1 MILLIPGFFLINSL
15 KLLAFAYASNYLN
28 DVIHMNGTSVDVQ
41 TGIYSDYYVST
52 AGNDNNSGLSPAL
65 AWKTIA
71 KINSFTFSAGDRILF
86 RRGDQ
91 WRETIIV
98 KGSGSAGNY
107 ITYGA
112 YGTGAKPIISGSDIV
127 KGWTQYLANIWKANC
142 PKVYLYLGLDYDYV
156 AILDGILFKQV
167 GTLAE
172 VSAQNTYYIDKT
184 TTPNAVYIYSNSN
197 PDTKIAE
204 VSARMFGFYVN
215 SNTYIKLS
223 GLEFRNAGHSGAFFF
238 GGVNS
243 QISGNSIIDSCN
255 FYRNRIYGIELYD
268 GYSNSIVQNCTSSFN
283 GNGYYSASYTNYG
296 SNGNI
301 FRNCYSG
308 HIIRYTVGIV
318 TDGHGFGIYNSG
330 DCIVEYCEAEYCY
343 FGINV
348 DPNNRANNFICRYNY
363 IHDTDPTEAGI
374 CIGGNIPAGTIHQ
387 AYYNLIVNT
396 GGGIPYPWAI
406 AVGGPSRKGNVYLYN
421 NTIFQDGVNGHRNGI
436 MASNGSNLTIMNNI
450 ICSYSTSVTLL
461 NIPTGSNL
469 VCDNNCFYAPNV
481 SANVF
486 AYNNIYYHTLA
497 SWGNATGQDVHSF
510 YGDPLCI
517 NKSSDWKLSASSPV
531 INKGANVG
539 LTSDFSGNPL
549 VGLPDMGAFE
559 TQVVSNI
566 PVYLSSAIENATP
579 ARLDITYNLGLAN
592 IVPAALAFSVKV
604 NSVARTVNSVA
615 VSGTKVSLTLSS
627 PVVNGNVVT
636 VAYTK
641 PSTNPLQSVSGGMA
655 ASIVNQAVINNCI
668 SIPVTNGTTPV
679 NQPPIITISNP
690 SKGNK
695 YEKLTT
701 ITIDAIASD
710 PDGTISKVE
719 FYNGI
724 TKLVELTSAPY
735 SYTWKD
741 IAPGTYSLTA
751 IATDNLNA
759 TTTSSPVEFVVWPNI
774 KYDANSEII
783 NLFPNPNDGHFTINF
798 IIPLLN
804 EKSEIIITDLAG
816 KQLYHEPIFEEE
828 TSKQF
833 DLSNIKSGIYIMMI
847 ICKKIL
853 VTKKFIKN

>member
-1 MILLIPGFFLINSL
+1 M
-15 KLLAFAYASNYLN
+15 
-28 DVIHMNGTSVDVQ
+28 
-41 TGIYSDYYVST
+41 
-52 AGNDNNSGLSPAL
+52 
-65 AWKTIA
+65 
-71 KINSFTFSAGDRILF
+71 
-86 RRGDQ
+86 
-91 WRETIIV
+91 
-98 KGSGSAGNY
+98 
-107 ITYGA
+107 
-112 YGTGAKPIISGSDIV
+112 
-127 KGWTQYLANIWKANC
+127 
-142 PKVYLYLGLDYDYV
+142 
-156 AILDGILFKQV
+156 
-167 GTLAE
+167 
-172 VSAQNTYYIDKT
+172 
-184 TTPNAVYIYSNSN
+184 
-197 PDTKIAE
+197 
-204 VSARMFGFYVN
+204 
-215 SNTYIKLS
+215 
-223 GLEFRNAGHSGAFFF
+223 
-238 GGVNS
+238 
-243 QISGNSIIDSCN
+243 
-255 FYRNRIYGIELYD
+255 
-268 GYSNSIVQNCTSSFN
+268 
-283 GNGYYSASYTNYG
+283 
-296 SNGNI
+296 
-301 FRNCYSG
+301 
-308 HIIRYTVGIV
+308 
-318 TDGHGFGIYNSG
+318 
-330 DCIVEYCEAEYCY
+330 
-343 FGINV
+343 
-348 DPNNRANNFICRYNY
+348 
-363 IHDTDPTEAGI
+363 
-374 CIGGNIPAGTIHQ
+374 
-387 AYYNLIVNT
+387 
-396 GGGIPYPWAI
+396 
-406 AVGGPSRKGNVYLYN
+406 
-421 NTIFQDGVNGHRNGI
+421 
-436 MASNGSNLTIMNNI
+436 
-450 ICSYSTSVTLL
+450 
-461 NIPTGSNL
+461 
-469 VCDNNCFYAPNV
+469 
-481 SANVF
+481 
-486 AYNNIYYHTLA
+486 
-497 SWGNATGQDVHSF
+497 
-510 YGDPLCI
+510 
-517 NKSSDWKLSASSPV
+517 
-531 INKGANVG
+531 
-539 LTSDFSGNPL
+539 
-549 VGLPDMGAFE
+549 
-559 TQVVSNI
+559 
-566 PVYLSSAIENATP
+566 
-579 ARLDITYNLGLAN
+579 DITYNLGLAN